1 MILANL
7 IDRSVRVGRRTVVKG
22 VAALALTVSIGAG
35 TSHAGELVNA
45 QADGVAM
52 DGFDVVAY
60 HTAGAPAKGI
70 ASRSVEYKGKTWL
83 FSSAENASKFSADP
97 ERYAPR
103 YNGWCSYAVSEG
115 YGAEVDFV
123 NGWAVLDGK
132 LYLNWDEETRDALCR
147 PPGRVGR
154 YVHAHRR
161 GRRYRP
167 SAAVELSSSLRW
179 LGMRTVVCVCG
190 SPPIGQD
197 RATSDNRGV
206 IKR

>member
-132 LYLNWDEETRDALCR
+132 LYLNWDEETRDALVDEQSKR
-147 PPGRVGR
+147 IPQAKENWPS
-154 YVHAHRR
+154 VHA
-161 GRRYRP
+161 G
-167 SAAVELSSSLRW
+167 LQD
-179 LGMRTVVCVCG
+179 G
-190 SPPIGQD
+190 SVDMYTHTGE
-197 RATSDNRGV
+197 GV
-206 IKR
+206 DIAHPQQLN